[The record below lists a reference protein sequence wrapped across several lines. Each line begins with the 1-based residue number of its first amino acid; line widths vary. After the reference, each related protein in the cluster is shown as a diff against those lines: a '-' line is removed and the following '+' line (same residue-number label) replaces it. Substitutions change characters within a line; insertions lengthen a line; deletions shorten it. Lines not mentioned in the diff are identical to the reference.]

1 MVHAAR
7 EVFNPFL
14 PDVHIF
20 TDHRDGQQAGESS
33 GYGISLVAETTSG
46 CYISADTTISYA
58 QGGQID
64 ELDYE
69 KKYFCLFHLCAL
81 CPQDVQKFGTPC
93 TSTST
98 VILKCAGCGLN
109 NLCRKIS

>member
-7 EVFNPFL
+7 ELFNPFL

-69 KKYFCLFHLCAL
+69 KK
-81 CPQDVQKFGTPC
+81 
-93 TSTST
+93 
-98 VILKCAGCGLN
+98 
-109 NLCRKIS
+109 